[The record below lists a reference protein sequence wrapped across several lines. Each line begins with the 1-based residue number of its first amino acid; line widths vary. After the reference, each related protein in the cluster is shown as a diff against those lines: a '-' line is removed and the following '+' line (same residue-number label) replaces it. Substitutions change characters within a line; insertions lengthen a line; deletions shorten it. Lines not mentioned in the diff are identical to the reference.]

1 MKNDQYIPCPID
13 LSDVE
18 LPADLEALTELIAR
32 NVHEVWAQKKL
43 QQGWSYGEVIDEDL
57 KTHSS
62 LVPYEKLSEQER
74 SYDRDTAM
82 KTIRLILKLG
92 YKISK

>member
-62 LVPYEKLSEQER
+62 LVSYEQLSEQER

>member
-43 QQGWSYGEVIDEDL
+43 QQGWIYGEAIDEDL

-62 LVPYEKLSEQER
+62 LVPYEQLSEQER

>member
-1 MKNDQYIPCPID
+1 MKTDQYIPCPID

-43 QQGWSYGEVIDEDL
+43 QQGWSYGEAIDEDL

-62 LVPYEKLSEQER
+62 LVPYEQLSEQER

>member
-32 NVHEVWAQKKL
+32 NVHEVWSQKKL
-43 QQGWSYGEVIDEDL
+43 QQGWSYGEAIDEDL

-62 LVPYEKLSEQER
+62 LVPYEQLSEQER

>member
-1 MKNDQYIPCPID
+1 MKNDQYIPGPID

-62 LVPYEKLSEQER
+62 LVPYEQLSEQER

>member
-1 MKNDQYIPCPID
+1 MIDKEYIPAPIN

-18 LPADLEALTELIAR
+18 LPNDLEQLTELIAR

-43 QQGWSYGEVIDEDL
+43 QQGWKYGEVTDVEQN
-57 KTHSS
+57 THSS
-62 LVPYEKLSEQER
+62 LVPYEQLSEQER

>member
-1 MKNDQYIPCPID
+1 MKEDKYIPSPID

-18 LPADLEALTELIAR
+18 LPNDLEALTELIAR

-43 QQGWSYGEVIDEDL
+43 QQGWKYGDVIDVDT
-57 KTHSS
+57 KTHYS
-62 LVPYEKLSEQER
+62 LVPYEQLSEQER

>member
-62 LVPYEKLSEQER
+62 IVPYEQLSEQER

>member
-62 LVPYEKLSEQER
+62 LVPYEQLSEQER

>member
-1 MKNDQYIPCPID
+1 MCENKYIPSPID

-18 LPADLEALTELIAR
+18 LPEDLEALTELIAK
-32 NVHEVWAQKKL
+32 NVHEVWAQNKL
-43 QQGWSYGEVIDEDL
+43 QQGWTYGDIIDEDL

-62 LVPYEKLSEQER
+62 LVPYEYLSEQER

>member
-1 MKNDQYIPCPID
+1 MKNDKYIPCPID

-18 LPADLEALTELIAR
+18 LSADLEALTELIAR

-43 QQGWSYGEVIDEDL
+43 QQRWSYGEVIDEDL
-57 KTHSS
+57 KTHSN
-62 LVPYEKLSEQER
+62 LVPYEQLSEQER